1 MIMVSHDHHHH
12 LVNRLST
19 AIGLMS
25 GTSMDGIDA
34 ALIETD
40 GDDTVIPRGF
50 LSIPYEPEFVGRLRV
65 AAAAALERHAP
76 GRDAL
81 IDAVAA
87 ELTGLHAIAVHR
99 LLAAT
104 GTGRHDVSVIGFHGH
119 TVAHRPDRRNG
130 IGGWTWQIGDGA
142 LLKAATR
149 IAVVFDFRSA
159 DVAAGGQGAPL
170 APGYHRA
177 RAAKLGRPPQGQGL
191 GQNLGVLNLGGVGNL
206 TWFTERDWGSF
217 DTGPGNAL
225 IDDWVAQHGTLRYD
239 KGGEIAATGTVHASV
254 LTAMLDLP
262 WFDAPPPKSLD
273 RADFSAQAA
282 RGLSLA
288 DGAATLTAFTAE
300 TVRLALGHVPP
311 LGRLLVTGGG
321 RHNPTLMREIA
332 ARTGVPTAPVE
343 AVGWNGDA
351 LEAEAFAWMAVR
363 SIAAKPISWPETT
376 GVPVAMTGGRLG

>member
-1 MIMVSHDHHHH
+1 MI
-12 LVNRLST
+12 RLT
-19 AIGLMS
+19 KAIGLMS

-40 GDDTVIPRGF
+40 GEDIVIPRGF
-50 LSIPYEPEFVGRLRV
+50 VTIPYEPEFVTRLRD

-104 GTGRHDVSVIGFHGH
+104 GNDRNDIAVVGFHGH
-119 TVAHRPDRRNG
+119 TVAHRPERKNG

-149 IAVVFDFRSA
+149 IPVVFDFRSA

-177 RAAKLGRPPQGQGL
+177 RSTKLGRP
-191 GQNLGVLNLGGVGNL
+191 LGVLNLGGVGNL
-206 TWFTERDWGSF
+206 TWFADNQWGSF

-225 IDDWVAQHGTLRYD
+225 IDDWVMQHSGQRYD
-239 KGGEIAATGTVHASV
+239 KNGDIAASGIVQTSV
-254 LTAMLDLP
+254 LTAMLDQP

-273 RADFSAQAA
+273 RADFSSQSA

-300 TVRLALGHVPP
+300 TVRLGLGHVPP
-311 LGRLLVTGGG
+311 LARLLVTGGG

-332 ARTGVPTAPVE
+332 TRTGVPTVAVE
-343 AVGWNGDA
+343 SVGWNGDA

-363 SIAAKPISWPETT
+363 SIAGKPISWPETT
-376 GVPVAMTGGRLG
+376 GVPMAMTGGRLG

>member
-1 MIMVSHDHHHH
+1 M
-12 LVNRLST
+12 LTT

-34 ALIETD
+34 ALIDTD
-40 GDDTVIPRGF
+40 GEGVVIPRGF
-50 LSIPYEPEFVGRLRV
+50 MTIPYEPDFVARLRD
-65 AAAAALERHAP
+65 AAAHALELHRP
-76 GRDAL
+76 GPDAL

-104 GTGRHDVSVIGFHGH
+104 QVSLDDVALIGFHGH
-119 TVAHRPDRRNG
+119 TVAHRPDRK
-130 IGGWTWQIGDGA
+130 WTWQIGDGA

-149 IAVVFDFRSA
+149 LPVVYDFRSA

-177 RAAKLGRPPQGQGL
+177 RSEGLGRP
-191 GQNLGVLNLGGVGNL
+191 LGVLNLGGVGNL
-206 TWFTERDWGSF
+206 TWFSDHQWGSF

-225 IDDWVAQHGTLRYD
+225 IDDWIARHSGQRYD
-239 KGGEIAATGTVHASV
+239 KNGEIAATGSVQDSV

-262 WFDAPPPKSLD
+262 WFDLAPPKSLD
-273 RADFSAQAA
+273 RADFTGQAA

-300 TVRLALGHVPP
+300 TVRLALGHIPP
-311 LGRLLVTGGG
+311 LARLLVTGGG
-321 RHNPTLMREIA
+321 RHNPTLMREIE
-332 ARTGVPTAPVE
+332 ARTGVPTQSVE

-351 LEAEAFAWMAVR
+351 LEAEAFAWLAVR
-363 SIAAKPISWPETT
+363 SVAGKPISWPETT
-376 GVPVAMTGGRLG
+376 GVPVAMTGGRRG